1 MQKSLD
7 TLQQNLNYRFSDLNL
22 ARQAL
27 THGSANKLNNERLE
41 FLGDSLLGFL
51 VAEILFESNPD
62 AKEGELSRMRASL
75 VNKQTLARIARQME
89 LGDFLQLGAGELKT
103 GGKQRDSILADALEA
118 IIAAIYLDGGIVPCR
133 EFVRRCSDQSSG
145 VQDSSS
151 RQKDGKTRLQE
162 FMQARGLELPIYRV
176 IDIKGEAHA
185 QTFYVECTVAV
196 AEKAQLGVGRSKR
209 IAEQEAAMKALDG
222 LVTSEDAS

>member
-27 THGSANKLNNERLE
+27 THRSANKLNNERLE

-185 QTFYVECTVAV
+185 QTFYVECTLAV
-196 AEKAQLGVGRSKR
+196 AGKAQLGVGRSKR